1 VNANQSNQGRGAPRR
16 VAVITGASVGIGA
29 AIAARFVADGA
40 RVYGLARRPCPVDGA
55 IGVEADLSDI
65 SAITALIERLKGELA
80 DPVELHLVHNAAVMP
95 QDSVTDLDADEVE
108 RALRI
113 NLVAP
118 MLLTAGLRPRMA
130 AGSSIIYI
138 GSTLSEKAV
147 PGRATYVASKHA
159 IVGLMRSTTQDLFG
173 AGIHTACVCPG
184 FTDTQMLRPVL
195 DADPALRDAVLKM
208 VSFGR
213 LLDPKEIADVVA
225 FAAATPAING
235 AVIHAN
241 LGQRES

>member
-1 VNANQSNQGRGAPRR
+1 
-16 VAVITGASVGIGA
+16 
-29 AIAARFVADGA
+29 
-40 RVYGLARRPCPVDGA
+40 
-55 IGVEADLSDI
+55 
-65 SAITALIERLKGELA
+65 
-80 DPVELHLVHNAAVMP
+80 
-95 QDSVTDLDADEVE
+95 
-108 RALRI
+108 
-113 NLVAP
+113 

-184 FTDTQMLRPVL
+184 FTDTEMLRPVL